1 MFLMKEI
8 LNNSSDSKKVK
19 QKKRVTHV
27 DKYIFY
33 LPMEVQH
40 LDKGLFNM
48 EFTKH
53 RNLHNEV
60 Y

>member
-1 MFLMKEI
+1 MFLMKER

-19 QKKRVTHV
+19 QKKRVTRV
-27 DKYIFY
+27 DKCIFY

-40 LDKGLFNM
+40 LDKGLFNL
-48 EFTKH
+48 EFIKH
-53 RNLHNEV
+53 RNLHTEV

>member
-1 MFLMKEI
+1 MKER

-27 DKYIFY
+27 DKCIFY

-40 LDKGLFNM
+40 LDKGLFNL
-48 EFTKH
+48 EFIKH
-53 RNLHNEV
+53 RNLHTEV

>member
-1 MFLMKEI
+1 
-8 LNNSSDSKKVK
+8 
-19 QKKRVTHV
+19 
-27 DKYIFY
+27 
-33 LPMEVQH
+33 MEVQH